1 MSLRGSS
8 WWFMCLG
15 PCHPCSRPRRSNLL
29 LALTW
34 SNPSH
39 CGHWRNESAGGRSLC
54 LSAFQIN
61 LIIFFLKKGGWRV
74 LGYPVWLQTI
84 LYVIQVDI
92 VIFWLP
98 AIYNTRKVS
107 TEKKNYTRWEP
118 SGELASE
125 TRLKCLTAVWPWVSY
140 YDFLV
145 CFTVSYTKSFFSHW
159 ANADLWEWNKKHRI
173 RTACR

>member
-61 LIIFFLKKGGWRV
+61 LIIFFFKRRVESPWASCLATDHHLCHPSRHSNILATSHLQYQKGFNREEKLYKMGAFWRTCLWNQTEV
-74 LGYPVWLQTI
+74 LNSCVAMGQSLWLSGLLHSLLHEI
-84 LYVIQVDI
+84 L
-92 VIFWLP
+92 LL
-98 AIYNTRKVS
+98 S
-107 TEKKNYTRWEP
+107 L
-118 SGELASE
+118 G
-125 TRLKCLTAVWPWVSY
+125 
-140 YDFLV
+140 
-145 CFTVSYTKSFFSHW
+145 
-159 ANADLWEWNKKHRI
+159 
-173 RTACR
+173 